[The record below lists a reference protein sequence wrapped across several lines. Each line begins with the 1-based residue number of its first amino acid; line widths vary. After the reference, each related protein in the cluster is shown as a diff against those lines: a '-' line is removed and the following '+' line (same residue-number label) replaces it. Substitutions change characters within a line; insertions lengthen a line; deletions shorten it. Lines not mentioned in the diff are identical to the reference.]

1 MQQNHNKNGVAVGFQ
16 KYFLKIAHKIPQA
29 AQKEHPARKTGCS
42 FCGRMFT
49 S

>member
-16 KYFLKIAHKIPQA
+16 KIFFENRAQNPQA
-29 AQKEHPARKTGCS
+29 AQKTGCS
-42 FCGRMFT
+42 FYGRMFT

>member
-16 KYFLKIAHKIPQA
+16 KIFFENRAQNPQA